1 MHTFVRASIGFY
13 LLAMAVGLVLR
24 FFFVF
29 PFGGFVF
36 QHALHAHSHTL
47 YFGWCAL
54 GILALS
60 FQRVGATGR
69 WPRRLLGAVALLSAA
84 TFVSFLEGGYSAP
97 SIALSALSLPIWG
110 VAIATFW
117 RHARG
122 KEGLDLAYLR
132 AGAVYLAVA
141 SSGAVIRTLL
151 IALDGSAFTKSLA
164 VFGFLHNFAWFF
176 VFSVIGLL
184 ISAAGALGVR
194 LDERL
199 LRWQLRLAAPIAWIT
214 FPLGVA
220 GGDQGALGLVARI
233 GAIVLLAPAALGAAA
248 LWKASSQARPGV
260 RGAFRWLALWLGL
273 EAILSATGGFGL
285 AGLAVQ
291 SRHLAILYLH
301 VLLVGVVSLGLMLA
315 HLASLGAPLRAGA
328 WLHNAG
334 LAVMA
339 AGLGVAG
346 LPVFGWALPEGLPRL
361 GLIAAAA
368 GGAIVYA
375 AAIWWA
381 FGVLRVRQ
389 ADGASLPAAGSGLS
403 SAS

>member
-1 MHTFVRASIGFY
+1 MPTFVRASIGFY
-13 LLAMAVGLVLR
+13 LLAMAVGLGLR

-54 GILALS
+54 GILALA
-60 FQRVGATGR
+60 FRRVGATGR
-69 WPRRLLGAVALLSAA
+69 WATRLLGVVAALSAG
-84 TFVSFLEGGYSAP
+84 TFVSFLHGGYSAP

-110 VAIATFW
+110 VAVATFW
-117 RHARG
+117 KHARG
-122 KEGLDLAYLR
+122 KEGIDLAFLR
-132 AGAVYLAVA
+132 TGVVYLAVA
-141 SSGAVIRTLL
+141 STGAVIRTLL
-151 IALDGSAFTKSLA
+151 IAFQASTFAKSLA

-184 ISAAGALGVR
+184 VSAAGALGVR
-194 LDERL
+194 FDERL
-199 LRWQLRLAAPIAWIT
+199 LRWQLRLAAPIAWLT

-220 GGDQGALGLVARI
+220 GGDQGALGITARV
-233 GAIVLLAPAALGAAA
+233 GAVLLLIPAALGAAA
-248 LWKASSQARPGV
+248 LWKASSQSRPGV
-260 RGAFRWLALWLGL
+260 RGAFRWLAFWLTA
-273 EAILSATGGFGL
+273 EALLSATGGFGL

-315 HLASLGAPLRAGA
+315 HVTSLGAPVRVGA
-328 WLHNAG
+328 WLHNGG
-334 LAVMA
+334 LVVMA
-339 AGLGVAG
+339 AGLAFAG

-361 GLIAAAA
+361 GLVLAAI

-375 AAIWWA
+375 AAICWA
-381 FGVLRVRQ
+381 VGVVRARQ
-389 ADGASLPAAGSGLS
+389 VERGALPAGSGLT
-403 SAS
+403 SAN